1 MQLLETLFNEI
12 IGFLGVKSFF
22 SILNTQDHSQF
33 LTYKGVVAIISP
45 IMPLLLLLEF
55 GVGLFY
61 KKAQTKVYQVIFI
74 IYVFN
79 RFIGRFISIAM
90 VTICIGLFQKYA
102 PFQTQ
107 MTWYWFIYGYVV
119 WEFGHFIYHFLAHKV
134 RLFWCLHSTHHTPED
149 MNLSVSHAHFFLEAP
164 YADLIR
170 TTVCILLGVHPAM
183 LFVIMFVDG
192 TYGTFIH
199 AGENLIKN
207 GRLGFLNKIILTP
220 SHHRVHHARN
230 PLYIDTNYC
239 NLLNIW
245 DRVFR
250 TYQEEDHH
258 IDIDYGVT
266 REINSGSFID
276 VYFGE
281 FITLFKDVKNAPGI
295 KNKLRYIFNPPGW
308 DHNGDHK
315 TASKI
320 RIQFLE
326 ENSPIK
332 T

>member
-61 KKAQTKVYQVIFI
+61 KKAQTKVYHVIFI

>member
-22 SILNTQDHSQF
+22 SILNTQDYSQF

-61 KKAQTKVYQVIFI
+61 KKAQTKVYHVIFI

-134 RLFWCLHSTHHTPED
+134 RLFWCLHATHHTPED

-170 TTVCILLGVHPAM
+170 TTVCILLGVHPAL

>member
-22 SILNTQDHSQF
+22 SILNTQDYSQF

-79 RFIGRFISIAM
+79 RFVGRFISIAM

>member
-22 SILNTQDHSQF
+22 SILNTQDYSQF

-134 RLFWCLHSTHHTPED
+134 RLFWCLHATHHTPED

-170 TTVCILLGVHPAM
+170 TTVCILLGVHPAL

>member
-12 IGFLGVKSFF
+12 IGFIGIKSFF
-22 SILNTQDHSQF
+22 SILNTQDYSKF

-61 KKAQTKVYQVIFI
+61 KKAQTKVYHVIFI

-79 RFIGRFISIAM
+79 RFIVRFISIAIF
-90 VTICIGLFQKYA
+90 TICIGLFQKYA

>member
-22 SILNTQDHSQF
+22 SILNTQDYSQF

-134 RLFWCLHSTHHTPED
+134 RLFWCLHATHHTPED